1 MEALDTG
8 KVRVTQ
14 IGDRYLLF
22 SFYTNG
28 EITSADA
35 AQVRDFINSFD
46 GPVVVVVQR
55 EASYSLS
62 PEVQL
67 AMMAE
72 AASKLRAVAYLDRT
86 HQDKLL
92 TNLATSTY
100 LKDVQVNSFVTL
112 EEVEAWV
119 EQFGPL
125 PSRRES

>member
-1 MEALDTG
+1 M
-8 KVRVTQ
+8 
-14 IGDRYLLF
+14 
-22 SFYTNG
+22 
-28 EITSADA
+28 
-35 AQVRDFINSFD
+35 
-46 GPVVVVVQR
+46 VQR
-55 EASYSLS
+55 EASYFLS
-62 PEVQL
+62 PDVQL